1 MSFTNPYTGKINQ
14 INSDIRLWTA
24 TKIAEQKSIDW
35 YKSFSLTDKQNEL
48 SNIQNELTNLERTI
62 E

>member
-24 TKIAEQKSIDW
+24 TKIAEQKGIDW